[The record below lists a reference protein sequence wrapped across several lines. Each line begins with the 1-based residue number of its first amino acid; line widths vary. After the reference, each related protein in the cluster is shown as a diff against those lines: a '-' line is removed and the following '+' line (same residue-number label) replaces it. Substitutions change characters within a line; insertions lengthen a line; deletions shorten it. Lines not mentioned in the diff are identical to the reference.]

1 MCFYQRNQI
10 CHRKRNGRKNSNQ
23 GDITIVKEIKEITIA
38 ISGNPNSGKTTIFN
52 NLTGLRQ
59 HVGNYPGVTV
69 EKKTGIVKYKGYRI
83 NVVDLPGIYSLTAYS
98 LEEIVARNFIV
109 NEKPDVVIDV
119 VDSSNLE
126 RNLYLAVQLMELDV
140 PLILAFNMTDIVQRS
155 GKKIDISLLSELF
168 GMPIIET
175 VGSRGLGSD
184 RLLEEVI
191 RIAKSGKEK
200 KVEVKYGEEVENEIG
215 RIISV
220 LKKQKIPTFKFDIRW
235 IAVKLLEQD
244 KEVIDNIKKVS
255 GAKYLKVEETVS
267 SSINHLASILR
278 DSPEVII
285 ADARYG
291 FIKGALLEAYKEAG
305 SVKLDRS
312 EKIDRILTNRIL
324 GIPIFAL
331 IIWLMFQFVF
341 TVGKYPMGWIELGF
355 EKLSALITNIV
366 PYGLIRSLLVDG
378 IIGGVGGVIT
388 FTPNIILLFF
398 AIAVLE
404 DSGYMARAAFVM
416 DRIMHKIGLHG
427 KSFIPL
433 VIGFGC
439 TVPAY
444 MGSRILEN
452 RKDRLVTM
460 HINTFMSCG
469 ARLPVYILF
478 AGAFFPAVAGNV
490 IFSIYLIGV
499 VMAVIVA
506 RVLRVTR
513 FRGESE
519 PFVMELPPYRIPT
532 LKGIMIHTWER
543 AWMYIKKAGTII
555 LAISIL
561 MWILFTFPM
570 IGINYS
576 QDYTGR
582 IEEIEQSYQ
591 SGEIT
596 GVEHDDRIAAVEAE
610 MAGER
615 LAYSAAG
622 RIGRFLE
629 PVFRPLGFD
638 WKMVVATISGIAAK
652 EVIVSTMGTLYS
664 IQESDGQ
671 SESLKTALSR
681 HYNPLVGYNFMLFTL
696 LYFPCMAGMVM
707 FKKEAGTKEMLFQ
720 IGYTL
725 LLAWT
730 VSFLVF
736 QIGRIFI

>member
-1 MCFYQRNQI
+1 MA
-10 CHRKRNGRKNSNQ
+10 
-23 GDITIVKEIKEITIA
+23 VKEVTIA
-38 ISGNPNSGKTTIFN
+38 LSGNPNSGKTTIFN

-69 EKKTGIVKYKGYRI
+69 EKKTGIVEYKGYRI
-83 NVVDLPGIYSLTAYS
+83 NIVDLPGIYSLTAYS
-98 LEEIVARNFIV
+98 MEEIVARNFIV
-109 NEKPDVVIDV
+109 NDKPDVVIDII
-119 VDSSNLE
+119 DSSNLE
-126 RNLYLAVQLMELDV
+126 RNLYLAIQLMELDV
-140 PLILAFNMTDIVQRS
+140 PLILAFNMTDVVKKS

-168 GMPIIET
+168 GAPIVET

-184 RLLEEVI
+184 ELLEATVKVI
-191 RIAKSGKEK
+191 NSKIEK
-200 KVEVKYGEEVENEIG
+200 KVEMKYGEEIENEIG
-215 RIISV
+215 RIVSV
-220 LKKQKIPTFKFDIRW
+220 LEKQKVPTFNFDVRW

-244 KEVIDNIKKVS
+244 KEIIDTIKKGS
-255 GAKYLKVEETVS
+255 GPKYSEVEETVNI
-267 SSINHLASILR
+267 SINHITSILR
-278 DSPEVII
+278 DTPEIII

-291 FIKGALLEAYKEAG
+291 FIKGALLEAYKEVG

-341 TVGKYPMGWIELGF
+341 TLGKYPVGWLELGF
-355 EKLSALITNIV
+355 EKLSALFANII
-366 PYGLIRSLLVDG
+366 PQGLIRSLLIDG
-378 IIGGVGGVIT
+378 VIGGVGGVIT

-398 AIAVLE
+398 AIALLE

-416 DRIMHKIGLHG
+416 DRVMHKIGLHG

-499 VMAVIVA
+499 VMAIIMA
-506 RVLRVTR
+506 RVLRATR
-513 FRGESE
+513 FKGESD

-532 LKGIMIHTWER
+532 LKGILIHTWER
-543 AWMYIKKAGTII
+543 TWMYIKKAGTII

-561 MWILFTFPM
+561 MWMLFTFPM
-570 IGINYS
+570 IGSNYS
-576 QDYTGR
+576 QDYEAQ
-582 IEEIEQSYQ
+582 IEQIEQSYQ

-596 GVEHDDRIAAVEAE
+596 DGEYNEKITAVEAE

-622 RIGRFLE
+622 RLGRFLE

-638 WKMVVATISGIAAK
+638 WKMVVATISGVAAK
-652 EVIVSTMGTLYS
+652 EMIVSTMGTLYS
-664 IQESDGQ
+664 IQEEADGQ
-671 SESLKTALSR
+671 SGSLKTALYK
-681 HYNPLVGYNFMLFTL
+681 HYTPLVGYNFMLFTL
-696 LYFPCMAGMVM
+696 LYFPCMASMVM
-707 FKKEAGTKEMLFQ
+707 FRKEAGTKEMLFQ

-730 VSFLVF
+730 MSFLVF

>member
-1 MCFYQRNQI
+1 MA
-10 CHRKRNGRKNSNQ
+10 
-23 GDITIVKEIKEITIA
+23 KEIKEITIA

-69 EKKTGIVKYKGYRI
+69 EKKTGVIKYKGYRI
-83 NVVDLPGIYSLTAYS
+83 NVVDLPGTYSLTAYS

-126 RNLYLAVQLMELDV
+126 RNLYLAVQLMELNT
-140 PLILAFNMTDIVQRS
+140 PLILAFNMADIVKKS
-155 GKKIDISLLSELF
+155 GKKIDINLLSELF
-168 GMPIIET
+168 GAPIVET

-184 RLLEEVI
+184 KLLEAVI
-191 RIAKSGKEK
+191 EAVSSRKEK

-215 RIISV
+215 NIISV
-220 LKKQKIPTFKFDIRW
+220 LKKEKIPTFKFDIRW

-244 KEVIDNIKKVS
+244 REVIDKIKKGS
-255 GAKYLKVEETVS
+255 GSKYLKVEETVG
-267 SSINHLASILR
+267 SSINHLTSILR

-285 ADARYG
+285 ADGRYG
-291 FIKGALLEAYKEAG
+291 FIKGALLEAYKEVDSG
-305 SVKLDRS
+305 KLDVS
-312 EKIDRILTNRIL
+312 EKIDRVLTNRIL
-324 GIPIFAL
+324 GIPIFVL

-341 TVGKYPMGWIELGF
+341 TLGKYPMGWIELGF
-355 EKLSALITNIV
+355 EKLSALITEIV
-366 PYGLIRSLLVDG
+366 QQGLIRSLLVDG

-433 VIGFGC
+433 IIGFGC

-478 AGAFFPAVAGNV
+478 AGAFFPAIAGNV

-499 VMAVIVA
+499 LMAVIMA
-506 RVLRVTR
+506 RVLRATR

-532 LKGIMIHTWER
+532 LKGILIHTWER
-543 AWMYIKKAGTII
+543 TWMYIKKAGTVI

-570 IGINYS
+570 IGNNYS
-576 QDYTGR
+576 QNYNGQ
-582 IEEIEQSYQ
+582 IEKFEQSYR

-596 GVEHDDRIAAVEAE
+596 KDELNEKAAVIEGK

-615 LAYSAAG
+615 LTYSAAG

-629 PVFRPLGFD
+629 PAFRPLGFD

-652 EVIVSTMGTLYS
+652 EVVVSTMGTLYS
-664 IQESDGQ
+664 IQEADGQ
-671 SESLKTALSR
+671 SDSLKTALYK
-681 HYNPLVGYNFMLFTL
+681 HYHPLVGYNFMLFTL
-696 LYFPCMAGMVM
+696 LYFPCMAGMVI
-707 FKKEAGTKEMLFQ
+707 FRKEAGTKEMLFQ
-720 IGYTL
+720 IGYTF
-725 LLAWT
+725 LLAW
-730 VSFLVF
+730 VMSFLVF
-736 QIGRIFI
+736 QIGRLFIL

>member
-1 MCFYQRNQI
+1 MA
-10 CHRKRNGRKNSNQ
+10 
-23 GDITIVKEIKEITIA
+23 KEIKEITIA

-69 EKKTGIVKYKGYRI
+69 EKKTGVIKYKGYRI
-83 NVVDLPGIYSLTAYS
+83 NVVDLPGTYSLTAYS

-126 RNLYLAVQLMELDV
+126 RNLYLAVQLMELNT
-140 PLILAFNMTDIVQRS
+140 PLILAFNMADIVKKS
-155 GKKIDISLLSELF
+155 GKKIDINLLSELF
-168 GMPIIET
+168 GAPIVET

-184 RLLEEVI
+184 KLLEAVI
-191 RIAKSGKEK
+191 EAVSSRKEK

-215 RIISV
+215 NIISV
-220 LKKQKIPTFKFDIRW
+220 LKKEKIPTFKFDIRW

-244 KEVIDNIKKVS
+244 REVIDKIKKGS
-255 GAKYLKVEETVS
+255 GSKYLKVEETVG
-267 SSINHLASILR
+267 SSINHLTSILR

-285 ADARYG
+285 ADGRYG
-291 FIKGALLEAYKEAG
+291 FIKGALLEAYKEVDSG
-305 SVKLDRS
+305 KLDVS
-312 EKIDRILTNRIL
+312 EKIDRVLTNRIL
-324 GIPIFAL
+324 GIPIFVL

-341 TVGKYPMGWIELGF
+341 TLGKYPMGWIELGF
-355 EKLSALITNIV
+355 EKLSALITEIV
-366 PYGLIRSLLVDG
+366 QQGLIRSLLVDG

-433 VIGFGC
+433 IIGFGC

-478 AGAFFPAVAGNV
+478 AGAFFPAIAGNV

-499 VMAVIVA
+499 LMAVIMA
-506 RVLRVTR
+506 RVLRATR

-532 LKGIMIHTWER
+532 LKGILIHTWER
-543 AWMYIKKAGTII
+543 TWMYIKKAGTVI

-570 IGINYS
+570 IGNNYS
-576 QDYTGR
+576 QNYNGQ
-582 IEEIEQSYQ
+582 IEKFEQSYR

-596 GVEHDDRIAAVEAE
+596 EDELNEKAAVIEGK

-615 LAYSAAG
+615 LTYSAAG

-652 EVIVSTMGTLYS
+652 EVVVSTMGTLYS
-664 IQESDGQ
+664 IQEADGQ
-671 SESLKTALSR
+671 SDSLKTALYK
-681 HYNPLVGYNFMLFTL
+681 HYHPLVGYNFMLFTL
-696 LYFPCMAGMVM
+696 LYFPCMAGMVI
-707 FKKEAGTKEMLFQ
+707 FRKEAGTKEMLFQ
-720 IGYTL
+720 IGYTF
-725 LLAWT
+725 LLAW
-730 VSFLVF
+730 VMSFLVF
-736 QIGRIFI
+736 QIGRLFIL

>member
-1 MCFYQRNQI
+1 MVI
-10 CHRKRNGRKNSNQ
+10 G
-23 GDITIVKEIKEITIA
+23 KEITIA
-38 ISGNPNSGKTTIFN
+38 LSGNPNSGKTTIFN

-69 EKKTGIVKYKGYRI
+69 EKKTGVIKYKGYRI
-83 NVVDLPGIYSLTAYS
+83 NVVDLPGTYSLTAYS
-98 LEEIVARNFIV
+98 LEEIVARNFIIDQ
-109 NEKPDVVIDV
+109 KPDVVVDV
-119 VDSSNLE
+119 IDSSNLE
-126 RNLYLAVQLMELDV
+126 RNLYLATQLMELDV
-140 PLILAFNMTDIVQRS
+140 PLILAFNMADVAKKS
-155 GKKIDISLLSELF
+155 GKKIDINLLSELF
-168 GMPIIET
+168 GILIVET

-184 RLLEEVI
+184 ELLEAVI
-191 RIAKSGKEK
+191 KVASSRKRKEK

-215 RIISV
+215 KIISV
-220 LKKQKIPTFKFDIRW
+220 LKKEKVPVLKFDARW

-244 KEVIDNIKKVS
+244 RDIIDTLKKAS
-255 GAKYLKVEETVS
+255 GPEYSKIEDAVTG
-267 SSINHLASILR
+267 SINHITSILR
-278 DSPEVII
+278 DTPEIII
-285 ADARYG
+285 ADGRYG
-291 FIKGALLEAYKEAG
+291 FINGALMEAYKEVDSG
-305 SVKLDRS
+305 KLDVS
-312 EKIDRILTNRIL
+312 EKIDRVLTNRIL
-324 GIPIFAL
+324 GIPIFVL

-341 TVGKYPMGWIELGF
+341 TLGKYPMGWIELGF
-355 EKLSALITNIV
+355 EKLSVLITEIV
-366 PYGLIRSLLVDG
+366 PQGLISSLLVDG

-398 AIAVLE
+398 AIALLE
-404 DSGYMARAAFVM
+404 GSGYMARAAFVM

-433 VIGFGC
+433 IIGFGC

-478 AGAFFPAVAGNV
+478 AGAFFPAIAGNV

-499 VMAVIVA
+499 LMAVIMA
-506 RVLRVTR
+506 KVLRTTR
-513 FRGESE
+513 FKGESE

-532 LKGIMIHTWER
+532 LKGILIHTWER

-561 MWILFTFPM
+561 VWILFTFPM
-570 IGINYS
+570 IGNNYS
-576 QDYTGR
+576 QDYNSQ
-582 IEEIEQSYQ
+582 IEKIEQYYR

-596 GVEHDDRIAAVEAE
+596 EDELNEKAVVIEGK

-664 IQESDGQ
+664 IQEADGQ
-671 SESLKTALSR
+671 SDSLKTALYK
-681 HYNPLVGYNFMLFTL
+681 HYHPLVGYNFMLFTL

-707 FKKEAGTKEMLFQ
+707 FRKEAGTKEMLFQ
-720 IGYTL
+720 IGYTF
-725 LLAWT
+725 LLAW
-730 VSFLVF
+730 VMSFMVF
-736 QIGRIFI
+736 QIGRLFI

>member
-1 MCFYQRNQI
+1 MT
-10 CHRKRNGRKNSNQ
+10 
-23 GDITIVKEIKEITIA
+23 DKEITIA
-38 ISGNPNSGKTTIFN
+38 LSGNPNSGKTTIFN
-52 NLTGLRQ
+52 NLTGLKQ

-69 EKKTGIVKYKGYRI
+69 EKKTGIVDYKGYRI
-83 NVVDLPGIYSLTAYS
+83 NIVDLPGIYSLTAYS
-98 LEEIVARNFIV
+98 LEEIIARNFIV
-109 NEKPDVVIDV
+109 NEKPDVVVDV

-126 RNLYLAVQLMELDV
+126 RNLYLATQLMELNA
-140 PLILAFNMTDIVQRS
+140 PLILAFNMTDVVKKS
-155 GKKIDISLLSELF
+155 GKEIDIGLLSELF
-168 GMPIIET
+168 YVPIVEM
-175 VGSRGLGSD
+175 VGSRGLGSNE
-184 RLLEEVI
+184 LLEAVI
-191 RIAKSGKEK
+191 RVVNSKKEK
-200 KVEVKYGEEVENEIG
+200 KVEVKYGEEVENEIS

-220 LKKQKIPTFKFDIRW
+220 LKKQKVPTFNFDARW

-244 KEVIDNIKKVS
+244 REIIDTIKKAS
-255 GAKYLKVEETVS
+255 GPKYSKVEETVS
-267 SSINHLASILR
+267 SSINHITSILR
-278 DSPEVII
+278 DTPEVII

-291 FIKGALLEAYKEAG
+291 FIKGALLEALKETG

-312 EKIDRILTNRIL
+312 EKIDRILTHRIL

-341 TVGKYPMGWIELGF
+341 TLGKYPANWLALGF
-355 EKLSALITNIV
+355 EKLSVLVTNIV
-366 PYGLIRSLLVDG
+366 PQGLIRSLLVDG

-398 AIAVLE
+398 AIAILE

-416 DRIMHKIGLHG
+416 DRVMHKIGLHG

-433 VIGFGC
+433 GIGFGC

-452 RKDRLVTM
+452 KKDRLVTM

-478 AGAFFPAVAGNV
+478 AGAFFPAIAGNV
-490 IFSIYLIGV
+490 IFSIYLIGII
-499 VMAVIVA
+499 MAVIMA
-506 RVLRVTR
+506 KVLRATR
-513 FRGESE
+513 FRGESD
-519 PFVMELPPYRIPT
+519 PFVMELPAYRMPT
-532 LKGIMIHTWER
+532 LKGILIHTWER
-543 AWMYIKKAGTII
+543 AWMYVKKAGTII

-570 IGINYS
+570 IGGNYS
-576 QDYTGR
+576 QDYAGQ
-582 IEEIEQSYQ
+582 IEEIEQSFKSGKITSQEYD
-591 SGEIT
+591 GEIAT
-596 GVEHDDRIAAVEAE
+596 VEAE

-615 LAYSAAG
+615 LAYSTAG

-652 EVIVSTMGTLYS
+652 EVIVSTIGTLYS
-664 IQESDGQ
+664 IQETGEQSD
-671 SESLKTALSR
+671 SLKTALYK
-681 HYNPLVGYNFMLFTL
+681 HYTPLVGYNFMLFTL
-696 LYFPCMAGMVM
+696 LYFPCMAAMVM
-707 FKKEAGTKEMLFQ
+707 FRKEAGTKEMLFQ

-730 VSFLVF
+730 MSFLVF

>member
-1 MCFYQRNQI
+1 MT
-10 CHRKRNGRKNSNQ
+10 
-23 GDITIVKEIKEITIA
+23 DKEITIA
-38 ISGNPNSGKTTIFN
+38 LSGNPNSGKTTIFN
-52 NLTGLRQ
+52 NLTGLKQ

-69 EKKTGIVKYKGYRI
+69 EKKTGIVDYKGYRI
-83 NVVDLPGIYSLTAYS
+83 NIVDLPGIYSLTAYS
-98 LEEIVARNFIV
+98 LEEIIARNFIV
-109 NEKPDVVIDV
+109 NEKPDVVVDV

-126 RNLYLAVQLMELDV
+126 RNLYLATQLMELNA
-140 PLILAFNMTDIVQRS
+140 PLILAFNMTDVVKKS
-155 GKKIDISLLSELF
+155 GKEIDIGLLSELF
-168 GMPIIET
+168 YVPIVEM
-175 VGSRGLGSD
+175 VGSRGLGSNE
-184 RLLEEVI
+184 LLEAVI
-191 RIAKSGKEK
+191 RVVNSKKEK
-200 KVEVKYGEEVENEIG
+200 KVEVKYGEEVENEIS

-220 LKKQKIPTFKFDIRW
+220 LKKQKVPTFNFDARW

-244 KEVIDNIKKVS
+244 REIIDTIKKAS
-255 GAKYLKVEETVS
+255 GPKYSKVEETVS
-267 SSINHLASILR
+267 SSINHITSILR
-278 DSPEVII
+278 DTPEVII

-291 FIKGALLEAYKEAG
+291 FIKGALLEALKETG

-312 EKIDRILTNRIL
+312 EKIDRILTHRIL

-341 TVGKYPMGWIELGF
+341 TLGKYPANWLALGF
-355 EKLSALITNIV
+355 EKLSVLVTNIV
-366 PYGLIRSLLVDG
+366 PQGLIRSLLVDG

-416 DRIMHKIGLHG
+416 DRVMHKIGLHG

-433 VIGFGC
+433 IIGFGC

-452 RKDRLVTM
+452 KKDRLVTM

-478 AGAFFPAVAGNV
+478 AGAFFPAIAGNV
-490 IFSIYLIGV
+490 IFSIYLIGII
-499 VMAVIVA
+499 MAVIMA
-506 RVLRVTR
+506 KVLRATR
-513 FRGESE
+513 FRGESD
-519 PFVMELPPYRIPT
+519 PFVMELPAYRMPT
-532 LKGIMIHTWER
+532 LKGILIHTWER
-543 AWMYIKKAGTII
+543 AWMYVKKAGTII

-570 IGINYS
+570 IGGNYS
-576 QDYTGR
+576 QDYAGQ
-582 IEEIEQSYQ
+582 IEEIEQSFKSGKITSQEYD
-591 SGEIT
+591 GEIAT
-596 GVEHDDRIAAVEAE
+596 VEAE

-615 LAYSAAG
+615 LAYSTAG

-652 EVIVSTMGTLYS
+652 EVIVSTIGTLYS
-664 IQESDGQ
+664 IQETGEQSD
-671 SESLKTALSR
+671 SLKTALYK
-681 HYNPLVGYNFMLFTL
+681 HYTPLVGYNFMLFTL
-696 LYFPCMAGMVM
+696 LYFPCMAAMVM
-707 FKKEAGTKEMLFQ
+707 FRKEAGTKEMLFQ

-730 VSFLVF
+730 MSFLVF

>member
-1 MCFYQRNQI
+1 MI
-10 CHRKRNGRKNSNQ
+10 IG
-23 GDITIVKEIKEITIA
+23 KEITIA
-38 ISGNPNSGKTTIFN
+38 LSGNPNSGKTTIFN

-69 EKKTGIVKYKGYRI
+69 EKKTGETKYKGYKV
-83 NVVDLPGIYSLTAYS
+83 NVVDLPGTYSLTAYS

-109 NEKPDVVIDV
+109 NEKPDVVVDI

-126 RNLYLAVQLMELDV
+126 RNLYLAVQLMELNT
-140 PLILAFNMTDIVQRS
+140 PLILAFNMTDIVKKS

-168 GMPIIET
+168 GIPIIET

-184 RLLEEVI
+184 KLLEAVI
-191 RIAKSGKEK
+191 KVVSSRKEK
-200 KVEVKYGEEVENEIG
+200 KVEVKYGEEVENEIVK
-215 RIISV
+215 IISV
-220 LKKQKIPTFKFDIRW
+220 LKEGKALTLKFDARW

-244 KEVIDNIKKVS
+244 RDIIDTLKKTS
-255 GAKYLKVEETVS
+255 GPKYSKVEEVTTRA
-267 SSINHLASILR
+267 IGHITSILR
-278 DSPEVII
+278 DTPEIII
-285 ADARYG
+285 ADGRYG
-291 FIKGALLEAYKEAG
+291 FINGALREAYEEA
-305 SVKLDRS
+305 SLKKVDIS
-312 EKIDRILTNRIL
+312 EKIDRVLTNRIM

-341 TVGKYPMGWIELGF
+341 TLGKYPMGWIELGF
-355 EKLSALITNIV
+355 GKLSVLITEIV
-366 PYGLIRSLLVDG
+366 QQGLIRSLLVDG
-378 IIGGVGGVIT
+378 VIGGVGGVII

-398 AIAVLE
+398 AIALLE

-433 VIGFGC
+433 IIGFGC

-452 RKDRLVTM
+452 RRDRLVTM

-478 AGAFFPAVAGNV
+478 AGAFFPAIAGNV

-499 VMAVIVA
+499 VMAVIMA
-506 RVLRVTR
+506 RVLRATR
-513 FRGESE
+513 FKGESE
-519 PFVMELPPYRIPT
+519 PFVMELPAYRIPT
-532 LKGIMIHTWER
+532 LKGILIHTWER
-543 AWMYIKKAGTII
+543 TWMYIKKAGTVI

-561 MWILFTFPM
+561 MWMLFTFPM
-570 IGINYS
+570 IGNNYS
-576 QDYTGR
+576 TDYKGQVN
-582 IEEIEQSYQ
+582 EIEQSYQ

-596 GVEHDDRIAAVEAE
+596 ERELDESIVVIEAK
-610 MAGER
+610 MAGEG

-622 RIGRFLE
+622 RMGRFLE

-652 EVIVSTMGTLYS
+652 EVVVSTMGTLYS
-664 IQESDGQ
+664 IQEADGQ
-671 SESLKTALSR
+671 SDSLKTALYKNY
-681 HYNPLVGYNFMLFTL
+681 HPLVGYNFMLFTL
-696 LYFPCMAGMVM
+696 LYFPCMAGMVI
-707 FKKEAGTKEMLFQ
+707 FRKEAGTKEMLFQ
-720 IGYTL
+720 IGYTF
-725 LLAWT
+725 LLAWV

-736 QIGRIFI
+736 QIGRLFI